1 MKITGIKKEMSGQ
14 TFRLLYLRL
23 TNGIGSLFPFHL
35 FFAFFTN
42 LKFPVILIPFKTHLT
57 VLNFSLDIP
66 KLILYNS
73 VVHNLKNKKI
83 REKK

>member
-1 MKITGIKKEMSGQ
+1 MKVTGIKKEMSGQ

-23 TNGIGSLFPFHL
+23 TNGIVSLFPFHL

-42 LKFPVILIPFKTHLT
+42 FKFPIILIPSKTHLT
-57 VLNFSLDIP
+57 VLNFSLDIS

-73 VVHNLKNKKI
+73 VVHNQMIKKI